1 MADQIDE
8 YKQFILSADPRTLMK
23 QLKGEVKTPLVQAQN
38 LINVLIMMQSPS
50 PATQQKMDR
59 GELDA
64 SQMLEQLTE
73 FITQALD
80 VIDFYRNTLDEA

>member
-8 YKQFILSADPRTLMK
+8 YKQFILSADPRALMK
-23 QLKGEVKTPLVQAQN
+23 QLKGDVKTPLISAQN
-38 LINVLIMMQSPS
+38 LVNVLIMMQSPS
-50 PATQQKMDR
+50 SATRQKMES

-73 FITQALD
+73 LITQALD
-80 VIDFYRNTLDEA
+80 VIDFYRSTLDEA